1 MNKSN
6 SFLDDF
12 FEQNPEAKSG
22 KLSLE
27 EINKRL
33 FHYQQQQNNKAIED
47 FDGLSPL
54 QMNDLLYHPLSPNS
68 ILQLREAEEED
79 LKKVPFFQLAES
91 LLKLIQVA
99 GKLKLTPKGNLTIDV
114 CKFLTQQNLIQWKYQ
129 QYIKRISEESIPFV
143 GVLKFYLLQD
153 GLVKKQHN
161 HLSITKRGITHLAKP
176 ISIRFRDLLSFF
188 TGKLAWNSLY
198 DPYGYEQCGQFGW
211 AFSMVLVAKYG
222 QEARSSEFY
231 SEIVY
236 GAFGHKYATKGE
248 HNVLYNA
255 RFFEY
260 FMDWFGFIQLESI
273 RGQYNNYLVTKTA
286 LFDKIF
292 EINK

>member
-79 LKKVPFFQLAES
+79 LKKVPFF
-91 LLKLIQVA
+91 
-99 GKLKLTPKGNLTIDV
+99 N
-114 CKFLTQQNLIQWKYQ
+114 
-129 QYIKRISEESIPFV
+129 
-143 GVLKFYLLQD
+143 
-153 GLVKKQHN
+153 
-161 HLSITKRGITHLAKP
+161 
-176 ISIRFRDLLSFF
+176 
-188 TGKLAWNSLY
+188 
-198 DPYGYEQCGQFGW
+198 
-211 AFSMVLVAKYG
+211 
-222 QEARSSEFY
+222 
-231 SEIVY
+231 
-236 GAFGHKYATKGE
+236 
-248 HNVLYNA
+248 
-255 RFFEY
+255 
-260 FMDWFGFIQLESI
+260 
-273 RGQYNNYLVTKTA
+273 
-286 LFDKIF
+286 
-292 EINK
+292 

>member
-1 MNKSN
+1 
-6 SFLDDF
+6 
-12 FEQNPEAKSG
+12 
-22 KLSLE
+22 
-27 EINKRL
+27 
-33 FHYQQQQNNKAIED
+33 
-47 FDGLSPL
+47 
-54 QMNDLLYHPLSPNS
+54 
-68 ILQLREAEEED
+68 
-79 LKKVPFFQLAES
+79 
-91 LLKLIQVA
+91 
-99 GKLKLTPKGNLTIDV
+99 
-114 CKFLTQQNLIQWKYQ
+114 
-129 QYIKRISEESIPFV
+129 
-143 GVLKFYLLQD
+143 
-153 GLVKKQHN
+153 
-161 HLSITKRGITHLAKP
+161 
-176 ISIRFRDLLSFF
+176 
-188 TGKLAWNSLY
+188 
-198 DPYGYEQCGQFGW
+198 
-211 AFSMVLVAKYG
+211 MVLVAKYG